1 MANEN
6 DDIVVTGSCYDPI
19 LEEWRA
25 RPQTID
31 EEGVGGGGLGGG
43 GAEHRRRRIIQKFLI
58 QKLANAQPERQ
69 NRSRM

>member
-6 DDIVVTGSCYDPI
+6 GDIVVTGSRYDPI

-25 RPQTID
+25 RPQTIE

-43 GAEHRRRRIIQKFLI
+43 GAEHRRRRIIRKYHIRKQVHV
-58 QKLANAQPERQ
+58 QQVRR
-69 NRSRM
+69 NR